1 MPLEITETKTE
12 SVILLALKGT
22 IEIGRGADQL
32 TEVVRSHLD
41 HGANHF
47 ILDLAGVRYID
58 STGITALIN
67 IHKSARSSAGAMKL
81 LRLTQRVHDVLQIT
95 RLSSVFEIYNDPT
108 KALESFGSAA
118 AGRTEIKQS
127 S

>member
-1 MPLEITETKTE
+1 MPLEIIETKTE
-12 SVILLALKGT
+12 SVVLLALKGT
-22 IEIGRGADQL
+22 IEIGRGADHL
-32 TEVVRSHLD
+32 TEVVQTHLD
-41 HGANHF
+41 NGENHF

-67 IHKSARSSAGAMKL
+67 IHKSARSSAGALKL

-108 KALESFGSAA
+108 KALESFGESA

>member
-1 MPLEITETKTE
+1 MPLDITETKAD
-12 SVILLALKGT
+12 SVVLLALKGT

-32 TEVVRSHLD
+32 AQVVQTHLD
-41 HGANHF
+41 NGENHL

-108 KALESFGSAA
+108 KALESFGVSAA
-118 AGRTEIKQS
+118 GKNKVRQS